1 MAKVKNGAAAA
12 APRRTRLAAPERR
25 AVIVAAAREVFMS
38 DGYGGART
46 RVIAEQAGVTE
57 AVLYRHFAS
66 KEELYGVA
74 VLDPLAAGLDELLE
88 RSRAAVT
95 AVTPVEERLAA
106 LQAEWLDGMAA
117 LLPLLGVALF
127 SDQETGRSCYRTLV
141 APFLDAMLAT
151 MSDAGLVNGGRD
163 GWTVVR
169 AAFGMN
175 MLLVIDAA
183 NRRDRADSS
192 ALVAQL
198 TDLYF
203 FGLGGGR
210 SLRLGR

>member
-1 MAKVKNGAAAA
+1 
-12 APRRTRLAAPERR
+12 
-25 AVIVAAAREVFMS
+25 VAAAREVFLS

-46 RVIAEQAGVTE
+46 RAIAERAGVTE
-57 AVLYRHFAS
+57 AVLYRHFTS
-66 KEELYGVA
+66 KEEIYGA
-74 VLDPLAAGLDELLE
+74 AILEPLAAGLDDLLE
-88 RSRAAVT
+88 RTRAAT
-95 AVTPVEERLAA
+95 AATTTVEGRLAA
-106 LQAEWLDGMAA
+106 LETEWLDGMAA

-127 SDQETGRSCYRTLV
+127 SDQATGRACYRTMV
-141 APFLDAMLAT
+141 VPFLDAMLQA

-163 GWTVVR
+163 GWTMVR

-183 NRRDRADSS
+183 HRRDPYDPSE
-192 ALVAQL
+192 LVAQL
-198 TDLYF
+198 TDLYY